1 MNKQRKITALTEL
14 NIVAEGERQ
23 EAASGGDKCGG
34 EKEERGRG
42 DSGCVQ
48 FKTG

>member
-1 MNKQRKITALTEL
+1 MNKQRKITALMEL
-14 NIVAEGERQ
+14 NILAEGERQ
-23 EAASGGDKCGG
+23 EAASGGAKCCG
-34 EKEERGRG
+34 EKEERG